1 MILNDAMDWN
11 DIKGE
16 CVTHISIRNP
26 ICEQRDKSN
35 VDEDENYHIVY
46 NHRVKCR
53 MSQMFCTK
61 DMPPA
66 TRERWKKKKISPYD
80 DAQLPREG
88 RQIMNIKFLVW
99 RRRDVWSI
107 VKVHTHKNEID
118 FCSSLVGRKT
128 FHYIFRE
135 GEKPL
140 WLRTIREWRSRWFLA
155 WNFLYVLAMS
165 RFGRYKNSHKVEK
178 YILMPSTAFIS
189 CHNVI
194 LDLIII
200 F

>member
-35 VDEDENYHIVY
+35 VDEDENYHILY

-66 TRERWKKKKISPYD
+66 TREGWKKKKISPYD

-128 FHYIFRE
+128 FHYIFGRE
-135 GEKPL
+135 KNLCDYAQSGNGGRDDFWHGIFFMFWQCHDLEDIKI
-140 WLRTIREWRSRWFLA
+140 RTRL
-155 WNFLYVLAMS
+155 
-165 RFGRYKNSHKVEK
+165 KN
-178 YILMPSTAFIS
+178 TF
-189 CHNVI
+189 
-194 LDLIII
+194 
-200 F
+200 